1 VILSI
6 STFCSKKLTLSI
18 LVSLVPASKGREDGS
33 SKVIEEEK
41 LLNNFLTTD
50 SGRRWRM
57 ESSKNN
63 PA

>member
-18 LVSLVPASKGREDGS
+18 LVALVPVSQRREDGS

-41 LLNNFLTTD
+41 LLNNFLTID
-50 SGRRWRM
+50 SGRRWRI